1 MADKIIITSDST
13 TDLSAELC
21 ERYNIKTIPLSITLG
36 GKTYHDGV
44 DITPDDIYAYHDRTG
59 TLGKT
64 AAINVAEAEEF
75 FRSLKEND
83 DDEVVFFTI
92 SKTLSGT
99 NQYAS
104 VAAAEVGGVYVI
116 DTKNLST
123 GGGLSVIKACEMRDS
138 GKTAEEIVDFIN
150 NKMVDYV
157 NASFV
162 IDSLEYL
169 HKGGRCSTLAALG
182 ANLLKL
188 KPCIEVKNGSMAV
201 GKKYRGKFAD
211 VLVEYTQARLED
223 ADNIDLDRVFVTHAG
238 VDMEIVNAVA
248 EQVKKTLPFK
258 EVLITRAGATVSCH
272 CGRNTLGVLFVQKTP
287 VE

>member
-1 MADKIIITSDST
+1 MGKLIIASDTSI
-13 TDLSAELC
+13 DLSKELI
-21 ERYNIKTIPLSITLG
+21 EKYDIKTVPFSVILG
-36 GKTYHDGV
+36 DDQYHDGV
-44 DITPDDIYAYHDRTG
+44 DVTPDDIYAFHDRTG
-59 TLGKT
+59 VLGKT
-64 AAINVAEAEEF
+64 AAINVAEAEDF
-75 FRSLKEND
+75 FRSIKENE
-83 DDEVVFFTI
+83 DDEVIFFTI

-104 VAAAEVGGVYVI
+104 VAASEVGGVYVI

-123 GGGLSVIKACEMRDS
+123 GGGLSVIKACEMKDE
-138 GKTAEEIVDFIN
+138 GKTAEEIVDFVN

-201 GKKYRGKFAD
+201 GKKYRGKFSD
-211 VLVEYTQARLED
+211 VLIEYTKARLEN
-223 ADNIDLDRVFVTHAG
+223 ADNIDLERVFITHAG
-238 VDMEIVNAVA
+238 VDMDIVNAVA
-248 EQVKKTLPFK
+248 DEVKKTLPFK

-272 CGRNTLGVLFVQKTP
+272 CGRNTLGVLFLQKTP

>member
-1 MADKIIITSDST
+1 MGKLIIASDTSI
-13 TDLSAELC
+13 DLSKEFI
-21 ERYNIKTIPLSITLG
+21 EKYDIKTAPFSVILG
-36 GKTYHDGV
+36 EEQYKDGV

-83 DDEVVFFTI
+83 DDEIIFFTI

-99 NQYAS
+99 NQYAC
-104 VAAAEVGGVYVI
+104 VAASEVGGVYVI

-123 GGGLSVIKACEMRDS
+123 GGGLSAIKACEMRNE
-138 GKTAEEIVDFIN
+138 GKTAEEIVDFVN

-157 NASFV
+157 NASFI

-272 CGRNTLGVLFVQKTP
+272 CGRNTLGVLFLQKTP

>member
-1 MADKIIITSDST
+1 MGKLIIASDTSI
-13 TDLSAELC
+13 DLSKELI
-21 ERYNIKTIPLSITLG
+21 EKYDIKTAPFSVILG
-36 GKTYHDGV
+36 EEQYKDGV

-83 DDEVVFFTI
+83 DDEIIFFTI
-92 SKTLSGT
+92 SKTVSGT
-99 NQYAS
+99 NQYAC
-104 VAAAEVGGVYVI
+104 VAASEVGGVYVI

-123 GGGLSVIKACEMRDS
+123 GGGLSAIKACEMRNE

>member
-1 MADKIIITSDST
+1 MGKLIIASDTSI
-13 TDLSAELC
+13 DLSKELI
-21 ERYNIKTIPLSITLG
+21 EKYDIKTIPFSVMLG
-36 GKTYHDGV
+36 EEQYKDGV
-44 DITPDDIYAYHDRTG
+44 DITPDDIYAFHDRTG

-64 AAINVAEAEEF
+64 AAVNVAEAEEF

-83 DDEVVFFTI
+83 DDEIIFFTI

-99 NQYAS
+99 NQYAC

-123 GGGLSVIKACEMRDS
+123 GGGLSVIKACEMKAE
-138 GKTAEEIVDFIN
+138 GKTAEEIVDFVN

-211 VLVEYTQARLED
+211 VLVEYTQARLEE

>member
-1 MADKIIITSDST
+1 MGKLIIASDTSV
-13 TDLSAELC
+13 DLSKELI
-21 ERYNIKTIPLSITLG
+21 EKYDIKTIPFSVMLG
-36 GKTYHDGV
+36 DEQYHDGV

-64 AAINVAEAEEF
+64 AAVNVAEAEEF

-99 NQYAS
+99 NQYS
-104 VAAAEVGGVYVI
+104 CVAASEVGGVYVV

-123 GGGLSVIKACEMRDS
+123 GGGLSVIKACEMRNE
-138 GKTAEEIVDFIN
+138 GKTAEEIVDFVN

-188 KPCIEVKNGSMAV
+188 KPCIEVKNGVMSV
-201 GKKYRGKFAD
+201 GKKYRGKFMD
-211 VLVEYTQARLED
+211 VLKEYTAARLENG
-223 ADNIDLDRVFVTHAG
+223 DNIDLDRVFVTHAG

-248 EQVKKTLPFK
+248 EQVKNTLPFK

>member
-1 MADKIIITSDST
+1 MGKLIIASDTSI
-13 TDLSAELC
+13 DLSKELI
-21 ERYNIKTIPLSITLG
+21 EKYDIKTAPFSVILG
-36 GKTYHDGV
+36 EEQYKDGV

-83 DDEVVFFTI
+83 DDEIIFFTI

-99 NQYAS
+99 NQYAC
-104 VAAAEVGGVYVI
+104 VAASEVGGVYVI

-123 GGGLSVIKACEMRDS
+123 GGGLSAIKACEMRNE
-138 GKTAEEIVDFIN
+138 GKTAEEIVDFVN

-157 NASFV
+157 NASFI

-223 ADNIDLDRVFVTHAG
+223 ADNIDLARVFVTHAG

>member
-1 MADKIIITSDST
+1 MGKLIIASDTSI
-13 TDLSAELC
+13 DLSKELI
-21 ERYNIKTIPLSITLG
+21 EKYDIKTAPFSVILG
-36 GKTYHDGV
+36 EEQFKDGV
-44 DITPDDIYAYHDRTG
+44 DITPDDIYAYHDKTG

-83 DDEVVFFTI
+83 DDEIIFFTI

-99 NQYAS
+99 NQYAC
-104 VAAAEVGGVYVI
+104 VAASEVGGVYVI

-123 GGGLSVIKACEMRDS
+123 GGGLSAIKACEMRNE

-223 ADNIDLDRVFVTHAG
+223 ADNIDLERVFVTHAG

>member
-1 MADKIIITSDST
+1 MGKLIIASDTSV
-13 TDLSAELC
+13 DLGKELL
-21 ERYNIKTIPLSITLG
+21 EKYNIKTIPFSVMLG
-36 GKTYHDGV
+36 DEQYHDGV

-64 AAINVAEAEEF
+64 AAVNVAEAEEF

-99 NQYAS
+99 NQYS
-104 VAAAEVGGVYVI
+104 CVAASEVGGVYVV

-123 GGGLSVIKACEMRDS
+123 GGGLSVIKACEMRDN
-138 GKTAEEIVDFIN
+138 GATAEEIVDFIN
-150 NKMVDYV
+150 NKMVDCV

-188 KPCIEVKNGSMAV
+188 KPCIEVKNGVMSV
-201 GKKYRGKFAD
+201 GKKYRGKFMD
-211 VLVEYTQARLED
+211 VLKEYTAARLENG
-223 ADNIDLDRVFVTHAG
+223 DNIDLDRVFVTHAG

-248 EQVKKTLPFK
+248 EQVKNTLPFK

>member
-1 MADKIIITSDST
+1 MGKLIIASDTSV
-13 TDLSAELC
+13 DLSKELI
-21 ERYNIKTIPLSITLG
+21 EKYDIKTAPFSVILG
-36 GKTYHDGV
+36 EEQYKDGV

-83 DDEVVFFTI
+83 DDEIIFFTI

-99 NQYAS
+99 NQYAC
-104 VAAAEVGGVYVI
+104 VAASEVGGVYVI

-123 GGGLSVIKACEMRDS
+123 GGGLSVIKACEMRNE
-138 GKTAEEIVDFIN
+138 GKTAEEIVDFVN

-188 KPCIEVKNGSMAV
+188 KPCIEVKNGVMSV
-201 GKKYRGKFAD
+201 GKKYRGKFMD
-211 VLVEYTQARLED
+211 VLKEYTAARLENG
-223 ADNIDLDRVFVTHAG
+223 DNIDLDRVFVTHAG

-248 EQVKKTLPFK
+248 EQVKNTLPFK

>member
-1 MADKIIITSDST
+1 MGKLIIASDTSI
-13 TDLSAELC
+13 DLSKELI
-21 ERYNIKTIPLSITLG
+21 EKYNITTCPFSVILG
-36 GKTYHDGV
+36 EEQYKDGV

>member
-1 MADKIIITSDST
+1 MGKLIIASDTSI
-13 TDLSAELC
+13 DLSKELI
-21 ERYNIKTIPLSITLG
+21 EKYDIKTAPFSVILG
-36 GKTYHDGV
+36 EEQYKDGV

-83 DDEVVFFTI
+83 DDEIIFFTI

-99 NQYAS
+99 NQYAC
-104 VAAAEVGGVYVI
+104 VAASEVGGVYVI

-123 GGGLSVIKACEMRDS
+123 GGGLSAIKACEMRNE
-138 GKTAEEIVDFIN
+138 GKTAEEIVDFVN

-157 NASFV
+157 NASFI

-272 CGRNTLGVLFVQKTP
+272 
-287 VE
+287 

>member
-1 MADKIIITSDST
+1 MGKLIIASDTSI
-13 TDLSAELC
+13 DLSKELI
-21 ERYNIKTIPLSITLG
+21 EKYNITTCPFTVVLG
-36 GKTYHDGV
+36 EQQYKDGV
-44 DITPDDIYAYHDRTG
+44 DITPDDIYDYAAKTG
-59 TLGKT
+59 NLGKT

-83 DDEVVFFTI
+83 DDEIIFFTI

-99 NQYAS
+99 NQYAC

-123 GGGLSVIKACEMRDS
+123 GGGLSAIKACEMRDS
-138 GKTAEEIVDFIN
+138 GKTAEEIVDFIT

-201 GKKYRGKFAD
+201 GKKYRGKFSD
-211 VLVEYTQARLED
+211 VLVEYTQARLEN
-223 ADNIDLDRVFVTHAG
+223 ADNIDLERVFVTHAG
-238 VDMEIVNAVA
+238 VDMEVANAVA

-272 CGRNTLGVLFVQKTP
+272 CGRNTLGVLFLQKTP

>member
-1 MADKIIITSDST
+1 MGKLIIASDTSI
-13 TDLSAELC
+13 DLSKELI
-21 ERYNIKTIPLSITLG
+21 EKYDIKTAPFSVILG
-36 GKTYHDGV
+36 EEQYKDGV

-83 DDEVVFFTI
+83 DDEIIFFTI

-99 NQYAS
+99 NQYAC
-104 VAAAEVGGVYVI
+104 VAAGEVGGVYVI

-123 GGGLSVIKACEMRDS
+123 GGGLSAIKACEMRNE

-211 VLVEYTQARLED
+211 VLVEYTQARLEE

-272 CGRNTLGVLFVQKTP
+272 CGRNTLGVLFLQKTP

>member
-1 MADKIIITSDST
+1 MGKLIIASDTSI
-13 TDLSAELC
+13 DLSKELI
-21 ERYNIKTIPLSITLG
+21 EKYNIKTIPFSVMLG
-36 GKTYHDGV
+36 DEQYHDGV

-64 AAINVAEAEEF
+64 AAVNVAEAEEF
-75 FRSLKEND
+75 FNSIKEND
-83 DDEVVFFTI
+83 DDEIVFFTI
-92 SKTLSGT
+92 SKTFSGT
-99 NQYAS
+99 NQYAC
-104 VAAAEVGGVYVI
+104 VAASEVGGVYVI

-123 GGGLSVIKACEMRDS
+123 GGGLSVIKACEMRDE
-138 GKTAEEIVDFIN
+138 GKKAEEIVDFIN

-157 NASFV
+157 NASFI

-188 KPCIEVKNGSMAV
+188 KPCIEVKNGAMAV

-238 VDMEIVNAVA
+238 VDMDIVNAVA
-248 EQVKKTLPFK
+248 DQVKKTLPFK

>member
-1 MADKIIITSDST
+1 MGKLIIASDTSI
-13 TDLSAELC
+13 DLSKELI
-21 ERYNIKTIPLSITLG
+21 EKYDIKTAPFSVILG
-36 GKTYHDGV
+36 EEQYKDGV

-83 DDEVVFFTI
+83 DDEIIFFTI

-99 NQYAS
+99 NQYAC
-104 VAAAEVGGVYVI
+104 VAASEVGGVYVI

-123 GGGLSVIKACEMRDS
+123 GGGLSAIKACEMRNE
-138 GKTAEEIVDFIN
+138 GKTAEEIVDFVN

-157 NASFV
+157 NASFI

>member
-1 MADKIIITSDST
+1 MGKLIIASDTSI
-13 TDLSAELC
+13 DLSKELI
-21 ERYNIKTIPLSITLG
+21 EKYNIKTVPFSVILG
-36 GKTYHDGV
+36 DKEYHDGV
-44 DITPDDIYAYHDRTG
+44 DVTPDDIYEFHSKTG
-59 TLGKT
+59 ILGRT
-64 AAINVAEAEEF
+64 AAINVAEAEDF

-83 DDEVVFFTI
+83 DDEIIFFTI

-99 NQYAS
+99 NQYACA
-104 VAAAEVGGVYVI
+104 AAAEVGGVYVI

-123 GGGLSVIKACEMRDS
+123 GGGLSVIKACELKDE
-138 GKTAEEIVDFIN
+138 GKTAAEIVDFIN

-201 GKKYRGKFAD
+201 GKKYRGKYAD
-211 VLVEYTQARLED
+211 VLIEYAKARLENG
-223 ADNIDLDRVFVTHAG
+223 DNIDLERVFVTHAG
-238 VDMEIVNAVA
+238 VDEEIVNSVV
-248 EQVKKTLPFK
+248 EEVKKALPFK
-258 EVLITRAGATVSCH
+258 EVLVTRAGATVSCH